1 MTFFASI
8 ESQRCPGKPVCDS
21 AEICSIA
28 IFVNI
33 HYTVSDRSKYFD
45 RIFKVHGNIFSHQK
59 GAENLVILSLY
70 CPILFLIVTGLHI
83 S

>member
-33 HYTVSDRSKYFD
+33 QYLIDRKTLIAFLRGLGSGY
-45 RIFKVHGNIFSHQK
+45 IFSPQN
-59 GAENLVILSLY
+59 GAENLVIPSLY
-70 CPILFLIVTGLHI
+70 CPILFLIVPGLHI